1 MSDLPDQ
8 ASSPAVPPPTRR
20 ERRAGSSVRTPR
32 RIYPPG
38 PLTVVATA
46 AYAALVALTGFAG
59 TELVASA
66 VVLGGLVLAWGWP
79 VLLNLPS
86 PRGSMGVL
94 ATGTLLMAAAV
105 VLTRQDPF
113 LAWVPAALAVSV
125 VIAFLHQLMRR
136 DGRPRLTESVAGTTS
151 GLAIISSGVTLAP
164 LPHVL
169 GGGAAL
175 AAAMA
180 GLGVGALA
188 DPLIGMKRLRQWA
201 LPIGMVIGGLAA
213 LAVGLVAGE
222 AQTAAMV
229 LLGLMTAG
237 VSHASRRIMAV
248 LPSAGSARAQLAM
261 SASSSMVIGVV
272 VYGVVRHFVA

>member
-20 ERRAGSSVRTPR
+20 ERRGGSSVRTPR
-32 RIYPPG
+32 RVYPPG
-38 PLTVVATA
+38 RLTVLATV
-46 AYAALVALTGFAG
+46 AYAGLVALTGFAS
-59 TELVASA
+59 TELVALA
-66 VVLGGLVLAWGWP
+66 VALGGLVLAWGWP
-79 VLLNLPS
+79 ILLNLPS
-86 PRGSMGVL
+86 PRGSMSVL
-94 ATGTLLMAAAV
+94 AIGTVLMVAAV
-105 VLTRQDPF
+105 VLTRTDPF

-125 VIAFLHQLMRR
+125 VIAFLHQLLRR

-151 GLAIISSGVTLAP
+151 GLAIISSGVALAP

-169 GGGAAL
+169 GGGGVL

-188 DPLIGMKRLRQWA
+188 DPLIGIRQLRQWA
-201 LPIGMVIGGLAA
+201 LPIGMVLGALAA
-213 LAVGLVAGE
+213 LVVGLVAGE
-222 AQTAAMV
+222 SQTAAMV

-248 LPSAGSARAQLAM
+248 LPSAGSPRAQLAM
-261 SASSSMVIGVV
+261 SASSAMVIGVV